1 MTIMTERA
9 PLVVVS
15 GASGLIGTALLE
27 SLRADGIAV
36 RRLVRRPPATP
47 EEVRWQPGAPLD
59 PAQLAG
65 ATAIVN
71 LSGAGVGDHRW
82 TERYKQEILDSRVG
96 STDTLARAAAA
107 MDEPPAVL
115 VNASAIGY
123 YGDTADREVDEAS
136 PVGEGFLAEVVQAW
150 EAAAAPAV
158 QAGIRVA
165 LPRTGLVV
173 SGRGGAWQR
182 LFPIFRAGVGGR
194 LGSGRQ
200 YWSWISLRDEVAA
213 LRFLI
218 DGDLAG
224 PVNLVAP
231 RALTNREV
239 TEAMGEVLG
248 RPTVLPV
255 PGFALKAVLGEFS
268 SEVLGSIRVRPG
280 VLTDAGFTW
289 QDPGIETALA
299 AARAGW

>member
-1 MTIMTERA
+1 MAIMTERA

>member
-15 GASGLIGTALLE
+15 GASGLIGTALVE
-27 SLRADGIAV
+27 SLRADGVAV
-36 RRLVRRPPATP
+36 RRLVRRPPAAP
-47 EEVRWQPGAPLD
+47 DEVRWQPGAVLD
-59 PAQLAG
+59 PGGLAG

-82 TERYKQEILDSRVG
+82 TERYKQEIRESRVG

-107 MDEPPAVL
+107 MDEPPQVL
-115 VNASAIGY
+115 VNASAIGF
-123 YGDTADREVDEAS
+123 YGDTGDREVDEAS
-136 PVGEGFLAEVVQAW
+136 PGGAGFLAEVVQAW
-150 EAAAAPAV
+150 EAAAAPAQ

-173 SGRGGAWQR
+173 SSRGGAWQR

-213 LRFLI
+213 LRLLI

-239 TEAMGEVLG
+239 TAAMGEVLR
-248 RPTVLPV
+248 RPAVLPV
-255 PGFALKAVLGEFS
+255 PGFALKAALGEFS
-268 SEVLGSIRVRPG
+268 SEVLGSIRVRPAA
-280 VLTDAGFTW
+280 LERSGFAW
-289 QDPGIETALA
+289 QDPGISTALA

>member
-47 EEVRWQPGAPLD
+47 KEVRWQPGAPLD

-82 TERYKQEILDSRVG
+82 TGRYKQEILDSRVG

-107 MDEPPAVL
+107 MGEPPQVL

-150 EAAAAPAV
+150 EAAAAPAE

-239 TEAMGEVLG
+239 TGAMGEVLG

-280 VLTDAGFTW
+280 VLTNAGFTW

>member
-1 MTIMTERA
+1 MTERA

-15 GASGLIGTALLE
+15 GASGLIGTALVE

-59 PAQLAG
+59 PGQLAG

-107 MDEPPAVL
+107 MDEPPQVL

-150 EAAAAPAV
+150 EAAAAPAE

-239 TEAMGEVLG
+239 TGAMGEVLG